1 MAAPLVLGPS
11 LAWLTSDRS
20 AVERRL
26 AGAGIATLPDHRI
39 ALRRG
44 TVRLVERD
52 GPVDRLVAAE
62 EPVEELLDA
71 ALTGISV
78 VAELIAV
85 GWATVELERAIA
97 ADPAGFEVAP
107 DDVLLGAFARRST
120 RGDRL
125 ILLEPNTEGPLVATL
140 ARWGEGPAALYLS
153 VPGDA
158 LPPGSPAG
166 LDVAIRP
173 SVRGGPFG
181 PSILLAGG
189 SSAGPHVVLVNE
201 PARAAIPR

>member
-1 MAAPLVLGPS
+1 MASPPVLGPS

-39 ALRRG
+39 ALRPG

-52 GPVDRLVAAE
+52 APVDRLAAE

-71 ALTGISV
+71 ASTGISA
-78 VAELIAV
+78 VADLIAV

-97 ADPAGFEVAP
+97 ADPAGFDVAP
-107 DDVLLGAFARRST
+107 DDPLLGAFVRRST

-125 ILLEPNTEGPLVATL
+125 VLLEPNSEGPLVATL

-158 LPPGSPAG
+158 FPPGTPG
-166 LDVAIRP
+166 RLDVASR
-173 SVRGGPFG
+173 SAVRDGPFG
-181 PSILLAGG
+181 PSVLLPGG
-189 SSAGPHVVLVNE
+189 SSAGPHVLLVND
-201 PARAAIPR
+201 PTRAAIPR